1 MFADYSK
8 KEFIQTLF
16 AIIISTCILYF
27 SIVGLFL
34 LF

>member
-8 KEFIQTLF
+8 KEFVQTLF
-16 AIIISTCILYF
+16 ITIISS
-27 SIVGLFL
+27 SIIYLLMVGLFL